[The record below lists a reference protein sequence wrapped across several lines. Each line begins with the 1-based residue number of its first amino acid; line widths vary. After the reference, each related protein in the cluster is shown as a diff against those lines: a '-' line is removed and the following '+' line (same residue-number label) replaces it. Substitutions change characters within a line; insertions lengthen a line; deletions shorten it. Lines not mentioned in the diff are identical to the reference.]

1 MGTLIQPTTPKPSG
15 SLLQF
20 CSEDYQ
26 MKEVLTFKGF
36 LSEAAKTGM
45 GATTDNAT
53 ITELFPALAFNLKYK
68 PISAADFQKWVFQIQ
83 SKLKQGWKK
92 TFPVVSNVDAADQL
106 ITNLPAM
113 DQKKV
118 IEKFNNAVGIVKWIR
133 EIDSSRPIKKVMW
146 GYRQKPPGVKDQN
159 HAGDIFLYYKDKA
172 VPRILGVSL
181 KGGTAKSMEPKM
193 NSYVGTTFNK
203 EPIKNAYRGDAVK
216 ELEDDLWDRVYSK
229 IPNITSI
236 ASKSNYTSKKLE
248 IKKLYVQWD
257 DQNKELS
264 TQLYHEQAL
273 ASRQKM
279 CSVLNSIST
288 EAVKQWILEEFRLE
302 KKDQEV
308 PLVLV
313 KAVGM
318 KAEVKGDS
326 LAAIHPLIIKHHAYL
341 NSSSVQ
347 GWIIDVFTDSTK
359 LTLKMVIR
367 SDAGV
372 RLDKD
377 ISKLGQLAKFTQLK
391 LLYLGSV

>member
-1 MGTLIQPTTPKPSG
+1 MGDLIQPTENSPSG

-53 ITELFPALAFNLKYK
+53 ITELFPALAFNLKYT
-68 PISAADFQKWVFQIQ
+68 PISAADFQRWVFQLQ
-83 SKLKQGWKK
+83 PKLKRNWKR
-92 TFPVVSNVDAADQL
+92 TFPVADNVNAADQL

-118 IEKFNNAVGIVKWIR
+118 VEKFNNAVGIFKWIQ
-133 EIDSSRPIKKVMW
+133 EIHNSRPIKKVMW
-146 GYRQKPPGVKDQN
+146 GYRQKPKGVPSN
-159 HAGDIFLYYKDKA
+159 HAGDVFLFYKDKG
-172 VPRILGVSL
+172 ILGVSL
-181 KGGTAKSMEPKM
+181 KGGTPKSTEPKL
-193 NSYVGTTFNK
+193 NTYVGTTFNK
-203 EPIKNAYRGDAVK
+203 EHIKNAYRGDAVK

-229 IPNITSI
+229 IPGITSI
-236 ASKSNYTSKKLE
+236 ATKSNYTSKKTE
-248 IKKLYVQWD
+248 IRNLYVQWD

-279 CSVLNSIST
+279 IAVLNSIPT
-288 EAVKQWILEEFRLE
+288 EAVKQWIWEEFRLE
-302 KKDQEV
+302 KKGETV
-308 PLVLV
+308 PLILV
-313 KAVGM
+313 KAVGN
-318 KAEVKGDS
+318 KAEIKGDT
-326 LAAIHPLIIKHHAYL
+326 LAAIHPMIINHHARL
-341 NSSSVQ
+341 NKSSVQ
-347 GWIIDVFTDSTK
+347 EWFIDVFTDSDK
-359 LTLKMVIR
+359 LTLKMTIR

-372 RLDKD
+372 RLDKE

-391 LLYLGSV
+391 MQYSGTV